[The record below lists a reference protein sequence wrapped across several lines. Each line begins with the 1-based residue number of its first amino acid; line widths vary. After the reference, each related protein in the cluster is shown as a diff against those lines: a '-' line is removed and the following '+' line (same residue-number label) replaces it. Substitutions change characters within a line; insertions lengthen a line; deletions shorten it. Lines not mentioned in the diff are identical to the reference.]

1 MATPTGGSDSKNG
14 LNMGGSKTSA
24 VITDLKSGIA
34 GMRQEMSLLKQE
46 TSGWVQTL
54 NGAKDSM
61 SKSSSGKEVA
71 IRGNQVAP
79 NPEFHN
85 VPALYNPNAPATQ
98 TGGGG
103 AMVGGGGSNFGGN
116 QVAPGPSSGGG
127 GGNSSTSYSG
137 AAPGSAGSNLKSFLK
152 ENVLA
157 GSLYAGSV
165 INNSMYSVSDMVES
179 QLLMQRASYFA
190 GGGAG
195 SAQNMMGMQTS
206 LASRGV
212 TSGANPAMD
221 AMQAMVAAQDY
232 GLTGAKNFNQNMMG
246 IANVSNLVPGLGL
259 EGTTRVAGLMQQG
272 SSVNMLKG
280 IGIQLRDDQG
290 NMVPIDKVIDQVWEK
305 ITSDYKRA
313 TGKSGV
319 TLEMVKIGL
328 QPGNSLDAM
337 LSKFFGSDPMLRNT
351 IMNGLIYKAQGGG
364 AISQEGVSAL
374 GGNTEAILSMNSK
387 NAASAQLLGQFSE
400 QGSAGF
406 MLGNKG
412 ITKALDVLSA
422 MNFNLS
428 GFGDIGTD
436 NLAFVKG
443 FVDTLA
449 AAGNFMVGK
458 VIADLGTTAILD
470 LKNQNPLAGD
480 ATVLKSAADNFTDP
494 TIHIPGK
501 AAGGPVN
508 QGSPYLIGERG
519 PELFVPSTSG
529 TIVPNHN
536 LSSTDTSTATSVD
549 TGNKTYNFNINLP
562 SANTPEVIGAIKN
575 MIANMDIIT
584 QTGKN

>member
-54 NGAKDSM
+54 NGAKDGM

-85 VPALYNPNAPATQ
+85 VPALYNPNTPAIA
-98 TGGGG
+98 GGGNG
-103 AMVGGGGSNFGGN
+103 AVVGGGGNFGGN
-116 QVAPGPSSGGG
+116 QVAPGPSNQGGG
-127 GGNSSTSYSG
+127 GGGGSTTNYTG
-137 AAPGSAGSNLKSFLK
+137 AAPGSSGANLRSFLK

-165 INNSMYSVSDMVES
+165 VNKSLYSTSDMVES
-179 QLLMQRASYFA
+179 QLLMQRAAYFGNTSYEA
-190 GGGAG
+190 IQ
-195 SAQNMMGMQTS
+195 SQQQN
-206 LASRGV
+206 LASRGT
-212 TSGANPAMD
+212 TSGANPMMD
-221 AMQAMVAAQDY
+221 AMQALVAAQDY
-232 GLTGAKNFNQNMMG
+232 GLTGAKNFNQNMSG

-290 NMVPIDKVIDQVWEK
+290 NMVPIDKVIDQVWNK

-313 TGKSGV
+313 TGKDGV
-319 TLEMVKIGL
+319 TLDMVKIGL

-351 IMNGLIYKAQGGG
+351 IMNGLIYKAQTQGA
-364 AISQEGVSAL
+364 AISQEGVSGA
-374 GGNTEAILSMNSK
+374 GGNTAAIMSLNER
-387 NAASAQLLGQFSE
+387 NAANAGMVSQMTVAAGKGFELANKTITALINGIGDIPGLGGAGIDFIA
-400 QGSAGF
+400 GLKAGLDTLMSAGN
-406 MLGNKG
+406 MQP
-412 ITKALDVLSA
+412 
-422 MNFNLS
+422 
-428 GFGDIGTD
+428 GT
-436 NLAFVKG
+436 
-443 FVDTLA
+443 
-449 AAGNFMVGK
+449 
-458 VIADLGTTAILD
+458 VIADLGTMAMTIGKQESA
-470 LKNQNPLAGD
+470 LAGG
-480 ATVLKSAADNFTDP
+480 ATVAKNTLETGP
-494 TIHIPGK
+494 TIPGM
-501 AAGGPVN
+501 ADGGAVN
-508 QGSPYLIGERG
+508 QGTPYLIGERG

-529 TIVPNHN
+529 TIIPNHN
-536 LSSTDTSTATSVD
+536 LSTNDSSTASSVD

>member
-103 AMVGGGGSNFGGN
+103 AMVGGGGGNFGGN
-116 QVAPGPSSGGG
+116 QVAPGPSGGG
-127 GGNSSTSYSG
+127 GGGSSSTSYSG

-165 INNSMYSVSDMVES
+165 VNNSMYSVSDMVES

-195 SAQNMMGMQTS
+195 SAQNMMGMQTT
-206 LASRGV
+206 LASRGI

-232 GLTGAKNFNQNMMG
+232 GLTGAKNFNQNMIG

-364 AISQEGVSAL
+364 AITQEGVLGRGGMTSAI
-374 GGNTEAILSMNSK
+374 ESMNSK
-387 NAASAQLLGQFSE
+387 NAASANLLGQFSE

-406 MLGNKG
+406 RLGNEG
-412 ITKALDVLSA
+412 IKKALDILSA
-422 MNFNLS
+422 LNFNV
-428 GFGDIGTD
+428 GGVDIGTE
-436 NLAFVKG
+436 NLAFAKG
-443 FVDTLA
+443 FLDTIA
-449 AAGNFMVGK
+449 SAGNFMVGK
-458 VIADLGTTAILD
+458 VLADLGTTFILNS
-470 LKNQNPLAGD
+470 KNANPLAGEL
-480 ATVLKSAADNFTDP
+480 TVAKSAVDNVTDP
-494 TIHIPGK
+494 TIHIQGK
-501 AAGGPVN
+501 ATGGPVN
-508 QGSPYLIGERG
+508 QGTPYLIGERG

-536 LSSTDTSTATSVD
+536 LSTSDTSTATSVD